1 MASGPLA
8 ISPLASA
15 TATAVRPEAR
25 WVRVIRWQAS
35 SPDCRI
41 ASASMPGGALRV
53 TNRRW
58 AALAWGR
65 SWLVLGAVGRAV
77 DRLGPRV
84 GVAVA
89 GVVVPDRLGPGA
101 AAEPA
106 AEPAAPVG
114 AVLRPTVP
122 VVSPAVVVGGAVAAV
137 LAAVVAGVPAAVV
150 GWSWPPPQAARTS
163 ASSAVPSP
171 AAVA

>member
-15 TATAVRPEAR
+15 TATAVLPEDR
-25 WVRVIRWQAS
+25 WARVIRWQAS

-41 ASASMPGGALRV
+41 ASASMPGGALRA

-58 AALAWGR
+58 AWLACGR
-65 SWLVLGAVGRAV
+65 SWLVLGAVGCAV

-89 GVVVPDRLGPGA
+89 GVVAGVVVPERLGPGA
-101 AAEPA
+101 ATEPA
-106 AEPAAPVG
+106 AAPVG
-114 AVLRPTVP
+114 PVLGT
-122 VVSPAVVVGGAVAAV
+122 
-137 LAAVVAGVPAAVV
+137 
-150 GWSWPPPQAARTS
+150 
-163 ASSAVPSP
+163 AVPG
-171 AAVA
+171 VG

>member
-15 TATAVRPEAR
+15 TATAVLPEDR
-25 WVRVIRWQAS
+25 WARVIRWQAS

-58 AALAWGR
+58 ARLAWGR

-77 DRLGPRV
+77 DRLGPLV
-84 GVAVA
+84 GVVGPGAVA
-89 GVVVPDRLGPGA
+89 GVVGPDRLRPG
-101 AAEPA
+101 PA
-106 AEPAAPVG
+106 AEPAAAPVG
-114 AVLRPTVP
+114 AV
-122 VVSPAVVVGGAVAAV
+122 
-137 LAAVVAGVPAAVV
+137 
-150 GWSWPPPQAARTS
+150 
-163 ASSAVPSP
+163 
-171 AAVA
+171 

>member
-25 WVRVIRWQAS
+25 WARSIRWQAS

-58 AALAWGR
+58 AGLAWGR

-77 DRLGPRV
+77 DRLNPRS

-89 GVVVPDRLGPGA
+89 GGLAADRLGPGA

-106 AEPAAPVG
+106 GAPVG
-114 AVLRPTVP
+114 AELEPAVGPAVVP
-122 VVSPAVVVGGAVAAV
+122 AVGPAVVVGGAAAAV
-137 LAAVVAGVPAAVV
+137 LAPAAGVAA
-150 GWSWPPPQAARTS
+150 A
-163 ASSAVPSP
+163 
-171 AAVA
+171 